1 MKDHEDAFGHALH
14 DYLQGSGA
22 QIIIE
27 RDDGNL
33 DVSGDAAVYFRE
45 YEEWDD
51 YEREAMNAVRGRV
64 LDLGSGAGRHALYL
78 QNRGH
83 DVVALDNSP
92 LAIEVVERRGVRK
105 TALMPVTQVSSRLG
119 VFDTI
124 VMMGNNFG
132 LLADERRAK
141 WLLRRFY
148 KMTTSDA
155 RIVATSLD
163 PRMTDNPL
171 HLAYHD
177 RNRRRGRMI
186 GQVRIRVRYRNLKG
200 LWSDYLF
207 VSSEEMEEISR
218 SSGWMI
224 SKIIESEGPVYVAI
238 IEKAG

>member
-14 DYLQGSGA
+14 DYIQGKA
-22 QIIIE
+22 VPIVIE

-33 DVSGDAAVYFRE
+33 DVTGDPASYFRDYDEWDE
-45 YEEWDD
+45 YEC
-51 YEREAMNAVRGRV
+51 EAMNAVRGRV
-64 LDLGSGAGRHALYL
+64 LDLGCGAGRHSLYL
-78 QNRGH
+78 QKRGH

-92 LAIEVVERRGVRK
+92 VAIEVVKRRGVRN
-105 TALMPVTQVSSRLG
+105 TALIPVTQVSSKLG

-132 LLADERRAK
+132 LLADKRRAK

-148 KMTTSDA
+148 KMTTPDA

-163 PRMTDNPL
+163 PRLTDNPL

-177 RNRRRGRMI
+177 RNQQRGRMI

-200 LWSDYLF
+200 LWFDYLF
-207 VSSEEMEEISR
+207 VSIEEMEEICR
-218 SSGWMI
+218 GAGWMT
-224 SKIIESEGPVYVAI
+224 SKIIESDRPVYAAI
-238 IEKAG
+238 IEKAS